1 MSIIRKGRHQGS
13 EERSLS
19 KEKNVPSGNSRL
31 PICIRVYVYGC
42 VCVCACV
49 WARLHSHARR
59 SCCRP
64 CACRNLLL
72 KNVAQVAARTV
83 RPCPA
88 TRRKHCSPT
97 RTSRTD
103 ARGCSGNSV
112 CNPCQNC
119 VACMNE
125 KKQVWHGLAEP
136 KSVKKT
142 HATTNAQYHRLT
154 ETKSTNMLPRR
165 FCRVWVG
172 VRAPCS
178 RDTSP
183 HLTPVSMGKLGPD
196 FLSSCK
202 SSMRA
207 NFP

>member
-1 MSIIRKGRHQGS
+1 MCQA
-13 EERSLS
+13 ETAVCL
-19 KEKNVPSGNSRL
+19 
-31 PICIRVYVYGC
+31 YVYGC
-42 VCVCACV
+42 MYTGVCVCVGTIAL
-49 WARLHSHARR
+49 ARASVLLSTLRL
-59 SCCRP
+59 SQSVIEECRAGGRENSASLP
-64 CACRNLLL
+64 SNPTKALFAHEDKQDGRKRVQWEFSLQPLPKLRGVHEL
-72 KNVAQVAARTV
+72 KKT
-83 RPCPA
+83 
-88 TRRKHCSPT
+88 
-97 RTSRTD
+97 
-103 ARGCSGNSV
+103 
-112 CNPCQNC
+112 
-119 VACMNE
+119 
-125 KKQVWHGLAEP
+125 GLAEP

-207 NFP
+207 NLP